1 MFSNENDFRK
11 NDFSSVFDCI
21 PKSAPKNILQCCA
34 KDRAEGVKGEACIF
48 GKWFTKK
55 LSVNHFPNFNKGFFG
70 QRKLFSV

>member
-34 KDRAEGVKGEACIF
+34 KDKAEGMRGEACVF
-48 GKWFTKK
+48 
-55 LSVNHFPNFNKGFFG
+55 
-70 QRKLFSV
+70 

>member
-34 KDRAEGVKGEACIF
+34 KDKAEGMRGEACVF
-48 GKWFTKK
+48 GNG
-55 LSVNHFPNFNKGFFG
+55 L
-70 QRKLFSV
+70 RKN